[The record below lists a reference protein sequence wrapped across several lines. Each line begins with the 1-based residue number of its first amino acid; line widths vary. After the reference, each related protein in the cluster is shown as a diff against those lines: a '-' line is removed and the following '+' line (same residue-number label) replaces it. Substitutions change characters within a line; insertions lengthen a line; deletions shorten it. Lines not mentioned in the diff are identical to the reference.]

1 MRFCSKMTCFCQ
13 TQAAPLSYPSPRLSK
28 LIAVLRR
35 IRIPLDPLTG
45 TRLNF
50 LLPYGSDQGWSELLQ
65 ALPKLAVFFSS
76 CIREEKTSGIMKTE
90 QAEQLLKAEFSC
102 SLG

>member
-1 MRFCSKMTCFCQ
+1 MVSGSALKSFAFVIH
-13 TQAAPLSYPSPRLSK
+13 RLSLK
-28 LIAVLRR
+28 LRAIAALRR
-35 IRIPLDPLTG
+35 IGIPVDIVPLIG

-50 LLPYGSDQGWSELLQ
+50 LLAYGCDHCWNELLQ
-65 ALPKLAVFFSS
+65 VLPKLAGFFSS
-76 CIREEKTSGIMKTE
+76 CTREKSSGIMKTE

>member
-13 TQAAPLSYPSPRLSK
+13 TQAVPLSYPCPRLCK
-28 LIAVLRR
+28 PIAVLR
-35 IRIPLDPLTG
+35 RIPLDPLTG

-50 LLPYGSDQGWSELLQ
+50 LLAYGSDPGWSELLQ
-65 ALPKLAVFFSS
+65 VLPKLAVFFSS